1 MYEMCKHILRKVSF
15 DPALFRK
22 ELAKS
27 VSWLKPKEKTSLKKW
42 CLKTFDRQYRSIIL
56 EVYRGNVMPA

>member
-27 VSWLKPKEKTSLKKW
+27 VAWLKPKEKISLKKW
-42 CLKTFDRQYRSIIL
+42 CLKTFDTPYRKIVL
-56 EVYRGNVMPA
+56 EVYKGAAISA